1 MDGNEIRF
9 QMDKID
15 KEIAKEVGKFILTD
29 KIKKLVADKEN
40 LQHLCKHNFQNG
52 ACIYCD
58 FKENDL

>member
-9 QMDKID
+9 QMNKID
-15 KEIAKEVGKFILTD
+15 KEIAAEVGKFILTD

-52 ACIYCD
+52 ICIYCD